1 MAKVDKKHFENDEA
15 YINGMEHMYDI
26 IKRILELSLEERTSR
41 FGSPNLPTILDKFDF
56 AQLRE
61 RMVERIEKKYVIRG
75 ITINDYHQKKV
86 AVESD
91 PLDIKP
97 DETLINA
104 FLNCH
109 KNKNISFAV
118 VETIYVRE

>member
-1 MAKVDKKHFENDEA
+1 MDTDYIQGLEDGVNIVKSIYELTVDER
-15 YINGMEHMYDI
+15 
-26 IKRILELSLEERTSR
+26 IKR
-41 FGSPNLPTILDKFDF
+41 FGDFSVPDILDKFDF
-56 AQLRE
+56 QQIRE
-61 RMVERIEKKYVIRG
+61 KMVERLEKKYVIRG

-97 DETLINA
+97 DETLVNA

-109 KNKNISFAV
+109 KDKHLAFAV
-118 VETIYVRE
+118 IEEIWIRG